1 MNDFD
6 PARENLVHTE
16 QAFADALEGARLACE
31 HASEV
36 IAEARELTASLERQG
51 RIAAEQLGRV
61 RTVSTYAN
69 PTDTTADVDPAPGEA
84 PDMSEWIRFANLSLL
99 NNPAPDTLDATEPI
113 DDPDLRPDL
122 VALAER
128 QRAEFRSALVT
139 RDYDALAYIDKTIDN
154 VLDVPASVWRS
165 DEIVP
170 MLRELRRILVPA
182 SPEEGND

>member
-1 MNDFD
+1 MSDD
-6 PARENLVHTE
+6 YTPTMERVEDLYAWAV
-16 QAFADALEGARLACE
+16 AWI
-31 HASEV
+31 AS
-36 IAEARELTASLERQG
+36 
-51 RIAAEQLGRV
+51 
-61 RTVSTYAN
+61 
-69 PTDTTADVDPAPGEA
+69 P
-84 PDMSEWIRFANLSLL
+84 
-99 NNPAPDTLDATEPI
+99 
-113 DDPDLRPDL
+113 DPDLRPDL

-182 SPEEGND
+182 SPEEGKD